1 MSGELGD
8 GPMQRVMRIIEK
20 LITEVL
26 DDTKE
31 SLTGPEIIAML
42 LREGYNADEIEQALS
57 LIFSLPEA
65 IQARSEEVAYPAW
78 QDSMRVFTP
87 EERAKLDVEAQGY
100 LLGLVGA
107 NLIDQSELEDILG
120 EVTALQLSQVGI
132 PELQWILGRV
142 VEDEVRSF
150 LLSTAPV
157 YSSSEKAGIWWN

>member
-1 MSGELGD
+1 
-8 GPMQRVMRIIEK
+8 MQRVMKIIER
-20 LITEVL
+20 LIAEVL
-26 DDTKE
+26 DDTQE
-31 SLTGPEIIAML
+31 SLSGPEIIAML
-42 LREGYNADEIEQALS
+42 LREGFSADEIEQALS

-65 IQARSEEVAYPAW
+65 IQARSEEIHYPAS

-107 NLIDQSELEDILG
+107 NLIDQAELEDILG
-120 EVTALQLSQVGI
+120 EVSALQLSQVGI

-157 YSSSEKAGIWWN
+157 YSSGEEAGIWWN

>member
-1 MSGELGD
+1 ME
-8 GPMQRVMRIIEK
+8 RVMRIIER

-26 DDTKE
+26 DDSKG
-31 SLTGPEIIAML
+31 SLSGPEIIAAL
-42 LREGYNADEIEQALS
+42 LREGYNTEEIEQALS
-57 LIFSLPEA
+57 LIFTLPEA
-65 IQARSEEVAYPAW
+65 IESKSEEIVYPAW

-87 EERAKLDVEAQGY
+87 EERAKLDIEAQGY

-107 NLIDQSELEDILG
+107 NLIDQAELEHVLS
-120 EVTALQLSQVGI
+120 EVTALQFPHVGI

-157 YSSSEKAGIWWN
+157 YSSMDKAEVLLN